1 MTGSR
6 HNQRSVLSAAIAVF
20 SQRGYDA
27 ATMDDIADFAGLSRP
42 ALYHHAP
49 SKQELLRLAL
59 EPLLSALESIRLQQ
73 QAPHGPAI
81 TRLEAVVHQMI
92 KILTAQA
99 PCVTLLLH
107 LRGNTDVE
115 RAAVSRR
122 GAIDNQLAELVSEA
136 WNENSIRSEVEPFT
150 AARLLI
156 GMINSTADGY
166 RPSNGPT
173 PQHMADE
180 ILRLA
185 LHGMRS
191 SH

>member
-1 MTGSR
+1 
-6 HNQRSVLSAAIAVF
+6 VF

-122 GAIDNQLAELVSEA
+122 DAIDNQLAELVYEA